1 MKKAI
6 RFCWGLCIAAI
17 GLFVVTCFAAK
28 SDVTLWRVFTVMV
41 ILLQIG
47 FFGALILISMETRKK
62 TKEIRRMREAEQESP
77 NNE

>member
-17 GLFVVTCFAAK
+17 GLFVVTCSIAK
-28 SDVTLWRVFTVMV
+28 SDATLWRMFTVMV

-47 FFGALILISMETRKK
+47 FFGALILTSMETRKK
-62 TKEIRRMREAEQESP
+62 AKEIRNMREAEQE
-77 NNE
+77 